1 MIGGEIVEIRAIREE
16 VEAIAKWL
24 NETQCSYTAV
34 VIEPGAVRL
43 VSDDEH
49 APIIYG
55 TVVLS

>member
-1 MIGGEIVEIRAIREE
+1 MEIRAIIEE

-55 TVVLS
+55 TVVLP